1 MQITDHTRRI
11 VPDIPWPEID
21 TVLLDLDG
29 TLLDKHFDDYFWETF
44 VPTVFAAKNNLD
56 LSIARI
62 TLLDTYKKVEETLQW
77 TDLDYWSNELCL
89 NIPMLKREIAH
100 LIAVRPGV
108 TSFLEFLKEKEKSI
122 FLVTNAHPKTLE
134 VKLEQVDITKYF
146 TEIFSAKEVGAAKEQ
161 AEFWAKLNNLL
172 PFTRDRTLFVDDT
185 EKVLQ
190 TARNY
195 GIFHLL
201 HIAGPSSKLPP
212 VFSPDF
218 PSIISFQELM

>member
-1 MQITDHTRRI
+1 ME
-11 VPDIPWPEID
+11 PCLLWPEID

-29 TLLDKHFDDYFWETF
+29 TLLDKYFDDYFWETF

-56 LSIARI
+56 LSVARM

-77 TDLDYWSNELCL
+77 TDLDYWSDELCL

-100 LIAVRPGV
+100 LIAVRPEV
-108 TSFLEFLKEKEKSI
+108 TSFLEFLKENEKEI

-134 VKLEQVDITKYF
+134 VKFEHIEFTQYF
-146 TEIFSAKEVGAAKEQ
+146 TDIFSSKEVGAAKEQ
-161 AEFWAKLNNLL
+161 AEFWPKLNGLL

-190 TARNY
+190 AARNY
-195 GIFHLL
+195 GIFHLI
-201 HIAGPSSKLPP
+201 HIANPSSKLTP